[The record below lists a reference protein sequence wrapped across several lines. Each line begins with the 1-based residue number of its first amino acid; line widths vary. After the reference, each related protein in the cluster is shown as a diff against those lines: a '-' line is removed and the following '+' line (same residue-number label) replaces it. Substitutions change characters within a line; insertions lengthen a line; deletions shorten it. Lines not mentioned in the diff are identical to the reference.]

1 MNSIDQNQ
9 KEKNHQDLYGNN
21 SIKKI
26 AELAEEQT
34 CFFSTLDGNKIS
46 TRPMSVLKVDDDGNL
61 WFLSAN
67 DSTQN
72 KEIQENSAVNLYF
85 QGSTHSNFMYLS
97 GQASITEDKDL
108 IKELW
113 NPFFKTWFTEGED
126 DPRISVIK
134 FTTEDG
140 YYWDTKHGNFISGIK
155 ILIGAAIGKTL
166 DDSIQGVLKTELPHS
181 TH

>member
-1 MNSIDQNQ
+1 MSSIDKNQ

-26 AELAEEQT
+26 AELGEEQT
-34 CFFSTLDGNKIS
+34 CFFNTWKGSTVES
-46 TRPMSVLKVDDDGNL
+46 RPMSVLKVDDDGNL

-67 DSTQN
+67 DSSQN
-72 KEIQENSAVNLYF
+72 KEIEQNSSVNLYF
-85 QGSTHSNFMYLS
+85 QGSSHSNFMHLS
-97 GQASITEDKDL
+97 GQATITEDKDL

-134 FTTEDG
+134 FTTENG
-140 YYWDTKHGNFISGIK
+140 HYWDTKHGNFISGIK
-155 ILIGAAIGKTL
+155 ILIGAAIGQTL
-166 DDSIQGVLKTELPHS
+166 DDSIQGVLKNDVPH
-181 TH
+181 